1 MSFLYTI
8 FRVRVGRHGRV
19 SLGRLSWWLMARVD
33 MSLIRRARALGAG
46 I

>member
-19 SLGRLSWWLMARVD
+19 SLGRLSWWLVTRMD
-33 MSLIRRARALGAG
+33 MSLGRQARAVGAG